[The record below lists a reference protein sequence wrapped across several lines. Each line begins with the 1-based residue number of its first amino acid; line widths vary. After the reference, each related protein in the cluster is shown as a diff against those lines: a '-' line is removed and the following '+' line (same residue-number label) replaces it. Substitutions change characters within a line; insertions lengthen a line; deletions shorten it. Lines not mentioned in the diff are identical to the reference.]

1 MCPIIRGTCHA
12 SDNPNHYTLY
22 GNSQSNVMECKI
34 TLADHILGTVSKKDC
49 IMVSGSSA
57 DNEGDTFILD
67 FGSSGYTI
75 KDFKTGKD
83 PDKIE
88 IRAKNAT
95 ISPDPDAFIGSEPVL
110 AIKEVGI
117 FGTGKNAV
125 EVNIEGHSLS
135 EIAGWVDKAKSGS
148 TKDENGNSI
157 PIVINK

>member
-1 MCPIIRGTCHA
+1 
-12 SDNPNHYTLY
+12 
-22 GNSQSNVMECKI
+22 MECKI

-117 FGTGKNAV
+117 FGTGKNTV

-135 EIAGWVDKAKSGS
+135 EIAGWVSIADGNYRNTEGGKRLE
-148 TKDENGNSI
+148 TKDWKKMQENN
-157 PIVINK
+157 PIQLIK